1 MTAPTAF
8 IKGFVDT
15 PLDDCIRRDPKDFM
29 RRRGPGRLR
38 TSPGPY
44 EPPEVAEIKVTTM
57 GVTPEAVAERDLDE
71 LRDRKIN

>member
-1 MTAPTAF
+1 
-8 IKGFVDT
+8 
-15 PLDDCIRRDPKDFM
+15 M
-29 RRRGPGRLR
+29 RRRGPGGLR